1 MDKIS
6 KNTVIVVI
14 IVVIKSIKRGKKLNG
29 FEFNYCNNSTNF
41 K

>member
-6 KNTVIVVI
+6 KNTVIVVR
-14 IVVIKSIKRGKKLNG
+14 IVVIKSIKRGRKLSKLK
-29 FEFNYCNNSTNF
+29 FNYCNNSTNF

>member
-14 IVVIKSIKRGKKLNG
+14 IVVIKSIKRGRKLSK
-29 FEFNYCNNSTNF
+29 FEFDYCNNSTNF